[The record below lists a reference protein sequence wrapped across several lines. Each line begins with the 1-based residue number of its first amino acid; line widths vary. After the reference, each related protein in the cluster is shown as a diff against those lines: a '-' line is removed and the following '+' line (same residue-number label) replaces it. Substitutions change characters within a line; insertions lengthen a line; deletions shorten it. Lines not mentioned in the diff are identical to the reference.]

1 MGISEIKQNIGE
13 NHEKVDE
20 VKDRR
25 QVIGMCDD
33 FAGDAENITGFY
45 QT

>member
-1 MGISEIKQNIGE
+1 MGISEVKQNIGE

-25 QVIGMCDD
+25 QVIGMRDD
-33 FAGDAENITGFY
+33 FAGDTKNITGFY